1 MENPIIEHESQA
13 HHPMGF
19 ITGLLLGGL
28 AGAVTMLLVAPQSG
42 ANTRANIQKKGI
54 ELRDQTVE
62 TVQEAVTQA
71 QTKARQITTGV
82 RDKVEELKQ
91 RGQEVLT
98 EPKEHLPTT
107 VEPGYES
114 VKDIL
119 H

>member
-1 MENPIIEHESQA
+1 MEDPIIEHESQE

-42 ANTRANIQKKGI
+42 AKTRANIQKKST

-71 QTKARQITTGV
+71 QAKAREITSGV
-82 RDKVEELKQ
+82 RDKVDELKQ
-91 RGQEVLT
+91 RGQEVFA
-98 EPKEHLPTT
+98 EQKEHLSAA
-107 VEPGYES
+107 VESGNTAVQDFLS
-114 VKDIL
+114 
-119 H
+119 